1 MPFYF
6 LKRDFLNCVYL
17 FELATVCH
25 QQPPLSIITMKL
37 GLTGGIGCGKST
49 VGIFL
54 QQAGWLRIDSD
65 QIVRELLD
73 TDATVQQALLE
84 YFGPEALLS
93 AATPPQKTPPHPLQP
108 PATAAQLPLKAAQ
121 PSRIVSAPNP
131 PLQTAEAAAQTSAS
145 TASAPPP
152 APAAIPPAA
161 MVANRALIARRIFA
175 HPHERT
181 WLEALLH
188 PRVRTRWET
197 LVTTAGASP
206 VVVEIP
212 LLFEKSLEK
221 HFDLTVCVE
230 ADHHVQLARLQ
241 SRGMSLADA
250 EARIA
255 SQMPL
260 AEKIARADRVLS
272 NNGTEDFLRTQ
283 VLRLHNEWL
292 A

>member
-1 MPFYF
+1 
-6 LKRDFLNCVYL
+6 
-17 FELATVCH
+17 
-25 QQPPLSIITMKL
+25 MKL

-49 VGIFL
+49 VGTLL
-54 QQAGWLRIDSD
+54 QRLGWRRIDAD
-65 QIVRELLD
+65 ALVRELLD
-73 TDATVQQALLE
+73 TDPHVQQALLE
-84 YFGPEALLS
+84 HFGPEALL
-93 AATPPQKTPPHPLQP
+93 P
-108 PATAAQLPLKAAQ
+108 
-121 PSRIVSAPNP
+121 
-131 PLQTAEAAAQTSAS
+131 AAAQDGPAPSAADAAHAA
-145 TASAPPP
+145 TALGDPTHSNPFAAKGIADQRPP
-152 APAAIPPAA
+152 AGGAAPIPVARN
-161 MVANRALIARRIFA
+161 ANRNFIAGRIFA
-175 HPHERT
+175 NPQERL

-188 PRVRTRWET
+188 PRVRQRWET
-197 LVTTAGASP
+197 LAAQAGDLP
-206 VVVEIP
+206 VLIEIP